1 MTQETEVFVF
11 PASFAQQRLWFLNQ
25 LAPDNPF
32 YNVSAAIQLTGNLN
46 LSALEK
52 SFNEIVRRHETLRT
66 TFALLEGQVVQVISP
81 ELTLAVKAIAL
92 QHLPPPQRDQEAQ
105 QLATLA
111 AAEPFN
117 LTTGPLLRVS
127 VLQLSEIESI
137 LLLNFHHIV
146 ADGWSIGILL
156 GELGTLYP
164 AFANQQPS
172 PLQPLPLQYADFTEW
187 QHQWLQGEF
196 LETQLSYWKQQLQ
209 HLSPLNLPSDRPHPP
224 IPSYRGEKQQFA
236 LSPALTASLK
246 QLSQQTE
253 TTLFMTLLAAFKTLL
268 YRCTG
273 QTDIVVGSPIAN
285 RNRQK
290 IEGLIGFFVNSL
302 VLRTNFSENPTFLEL
317 LTQVKSVAFAAYAHQ
332 DLPFEKLVEEL
343 HPQRDLSQNPLF
355 QVSFSLQNTPSNA
368 LELPGL
374 TLSLLDWDIAKAKLD
389 LEVNLWEE
397 LDKIKGQVIYS
408 TDLFDSQTITRWMGH
423 FQTLLSAIVT
433 DPNQSISELQV
444 LTPDER
450 DCLLFKFN
458 SPTYPPLPQ
467 PLLQHPSVLHL
478 FEEIVGRS
486 PHQTALVSGK
496 KSLTYQDLHHQSNQI
511 ARYLQQ
517 WGVKPEGLVG
527 LCLPPSIE
535 TVACILGI
543 LKAGGVYLYCDPTYP
558 PERLQFILA
567 DAEVSLLLT
576 RSPFIPPHTSPQVSI
591 LDLDQHQ
598 RAIAQQSP
606 ENLTY
611 PITPNHLAY
620 VIYTSGSTGKPKGV
634 LIEHRGLLN
643 LIHAQHQV
651 FKLGKHSRIL
661 QFASFSF
668 DASIFEIV
676 LAFSTGATLY
686 LADEESR
693 YGGTALMT
701 FLRESA
707 ITHASLTPAVLATLP
722 PGELPALHTL
732 ISAGESCSLAL
743 AKLWVKSC
751 HFFNA
756 YGPTESTI
764 WATVSE
770 ITDPSQNPP
779 IGRPIPNTQVYL
791 LDANLQPVPI
801 GMTGELYIA
810 GEGIARGYLN
820 RQQLTSE
827 RFITHAFT
835 PEKTVRLYKTGDLAR
850 YQTDGNLEFLGRLD
864 HQVKIRGYRIELG
877 EIETTLTQ
885 YSNIKQARVMA
896 TNQGQLVAYLV
907 PEGNQPINQSELRS
921 VLTKLLP
928 GYMIPQEFMV
938 LDSLPLTD
946 RGKLDC
952 TQLPFPEPLT
962 PGQFIP
968 PSNPSEAAL
977 AQIWATLLKCDRVSM
992 NDNFFDLGGDSLLAV
1007 RLLTQINQQF
1017 QQQLPVS
1024 TLFLNPTLKGLANR
1038 LFSELDTLP
1047 CSPLVPIQTKG
1058 TNPPFFCIH
1067 PILGVVF
1074 PYYELASHLGK
1085 NQPFY
1090 ALQPQGIDGKFPPL
1104 SRIEDMA
1111 DYYIKAMRTIQPEGP
1126 YFLGG
1131 WSFGG
1136 LVAFEMAQQ
1145 LKKAGH
1151 AVGLLAVLDT
1161 LAPVSTNQPSLW
1173 QGSKFLFTTAASSIW
1188 PFLRDYVYLM
1198 TQGKHREKEGVN
1210 SRGDRHPQRGYPL
1223 FNFLHRYLAKTTLA
1237 QSLHSTDD
1245 RRILREVAL
1254 RPLFPIFQGNS
1265 QAVLHY
1271 QPSIYPSRITLI
1283 TSSDRA
1289 IATGQD
1295 PTLGWDQLTEE
1306 PIELIQIPGNHLTM
1320 LRKPQVQHLADRLR
1334 ECLEC
1339 QYHKG

>member
-32 YNVSAAIQLTGNLN
+32 YNVSAAIQLTGKLN
-46 LSALEK
+46 LSALEQ
-52 SFNEIVRRHETLRT
+52 SFNEIVRRHESLRT

-81 ELTLAVKAIAL
+81 ELTLAVNAIAL
-92 QHLPPPQRDQEAQ
+92 QHLPPSPRDQEAQ

-111 AAEPFN
+111 AAEPFD

-127 VLQLSEIESI
+127 VLQLSELESI

-156 GELGTLYP
+156 GELGALYT
-164 AFANQQPS
+164 AFAHQQPS
-172 PLQPLPLQYADFTEW
+172 PLPDLPLQYADFAEW
-187 QHQWLQGEF
+187 QHQWLQGEL
-196 LETQLSYWKQQLQ
+196 LETQLSYWQQQLQ
-209 HLSPLNLPSDRPHPP
+209 HLSPLNLPSDRPRPP
-224 IPSYRGEKQQFA
+224 IPSYRGGQQQFA
-236 LSPALTASLK
+236 LSPALTASIK

-268 YRCTG
+268 YRYTG
-273 QTDIVVGSPIAN
+273 QTDIAVGSPIAN
-285 RNRQK
+285 RNRQE

-302 VLRTNFSENPTFLEL
+302 VLRTDLSENPTFLEL

-374 TLSLLDWDIAKAKLD
+374 TLSLLEWDIAKAKLD
-389 LEVNLWEE
+389 LEINLWEE
-397 LDKIKGQVIYS
+397 ADQIKGQVIYS
-408 TDLFDSQTITRWMGH
+408 TDLFESSTITRWMGH
-423 FQTLLSAIVT
+423 FQTLLSEIVT
-433 DPNQSISELQV
+433 DPHQSISELQI
-444 LTPDER
+444 LTPVER
-450 DCLLFKFN
+450 ECLLFEFN

-467 PLLQHPSVLHL
+467 PLLQYPSVLHL
-478 FEEIVGRS
+478 FEEIVRRS
-486 PHQTALVSGK
+486 PHHTALVAAEQ
-496 KSLTYQDLHHQSNQI
+496 SLTYNDLHRQSNQI

-517 WGVKPEGLVG
+517 LGVKPEVLVG

-535 TVACILGI
+535 AVACILGI

-576 RSPFIPPHTSPQVSI
+576 RSPFVPSQTSPQVSI
-591 LDLDQHQ
+591 LDLEQHQ
-598 RAIAQQSP
+598 EAIAQQSP
-606 ENLTY
+606 EPLTY

-620 VIYTSGSTGKPKGV
+620 VLYTSGSTGKPKGV
-634 LIEHRGLLN
+634 LIEHRGLFN
-643 LIHAQHQV
+643 LIRAQHQI
-651 FKLGKHSRIL
+651 FKVDKNSRIL
-661 QFASFSF
+661 QFASLSF
-668 DASIFEIV
+668 DASIFEVV

-686 LADEESR
+686 LADKESR

-701 FLRESA
+701 FLKEFA

-722 PGELPALHTL
+722 PGQLPALHTL
-732 ISAGESCSLAL
+732 ISAGESCSPGL
-743 AKLWVKSC
+743 AKPWVNTC

-756 YGPTESTI
+756 YGPTESTV
-764 WATVSE
+764 WATFAE
-770 ITDPSQNPP
+770 ITDLTQNPP

-801 GMTGELYIA
+801 GMTGEIYIA

-827 RFITHAFT
+827 RFITHALT

-850 YQTDGNLEFLGRLD
+850 YRPDGNLEFIGRID

-877 EIETTLTQ
+877 EIEAIITP
-885 YSNIKQARVMA
+885 YFNIKQARVLA
-896 TNQGQLVAYLV
+896 TDRGQLVAYIV
-907 PEGNQPINQSELRS
+907 PNGNQPINRSELQS
-921 VLTKLLP
+921 FLAKTLP
-928 GYMIPQEFMV
+928 GYMIPQEVIV

-946 RGKLDC
+946 RGKLDR
-952 TQLPFPEPLT
+952 TQLPSPKTPT

-977 AQIWATLLKCDRVSM
+977 AQIWATLLKCDRISM

-1024 TLFLNPTLKGLANR
+1024 ALFLNPTLQGLADC

-1047 CSPLVPIQTKG
+1047 CSPLVPIQTQG

-1067 PILGVVF
+1067 PIFGVVF
-1074 PYYELASHLGK
+1074 PYYELASHLGN

-1090 ALQPQGIDGKFPPL
+1090 ALQPQGIEGQSPPL
-1104 SRIEDMA
+1104 TRIEDMA
-1111 DYYIKAMRTIQPEGP
+1111 AYYIKAIRTIQPEGP

-1151 AVGLLAVLDT
+1151 SVGLLAVLDT
-1161 LAPVSTNQPSLW
+1161 LAPVSTHQPSFW
-1173 QGSKFLFTTAASSIW
+1173 QGGKFLFTTAARSIW

-1198 TQGKHREKEGVN
+1198 TQGKQQEKEGFN
-1210 SRGDRHPQRGYPL
+1210 PRADRLPQRVHPL
-1223 FNFLHRYLAKTTLA
+1223 FKFLHRYLAKTTLA
-1237 QSLHSTDD
+1237 ESLHSTSD
-1245 RRILREVAL
+1245 RRLLREVTL
-1254 RPLFPIFQGNS
+1254 RPLLPIFQANS
-1265 QAVLHY
+1265 QAVLQY
-1271 QPSIYPSRITLI
+1271 QPSIYPDRITLI
-1283 TSSDRA
+1283 ASSGRA
-1289 IATGQD
+1289 IAPGPD
-1295 PTLGWDQLTEE
+1295 PTLGWGQLTEE
-1306 PIELIQIPGNHLTM
+1306 PIKLIRIPGNHLTM

-1334 ECLEC
+1334 NCIESR
-1339 QYHKG
+1339 

>member
-46 LSALEK
+46 LSALEE
-52 SFNEIVRRHETLRT
+52 SVNEIVRRHETLRT
-66 TFALLEGQVVQVISP
+66 TFALLEGQVVQVIAT

-92 QHLPPPQRDQEAQ
+92 QHLSPSERDSEAQ
-105 QLATLA
+105 RLATLA

-127 VLQLSEIESI
+127 VLQQSETDSI

-156 GELGTLYP
+156 GELGTLYT
-164 AFANQQPS
+164 AFAHQQPS
-172 PLQPLPLQYADFTEW
+172 PLPDLPLQYADFTEW
-187 QHQWLQGEF
+187 QQEWLQGEF
-196 LETQLSYWKQQLQ
+196 LETQLSYWQQQLQ
-209 HLSPLNLPSDRPHPP
+209 HLSPLNLPSSRPRPP
-224 IPSYRGEKQQFA
+224 IPSYRGGQHQFA
-236 LSPALTASLK
+236 LSPSLTASIK

-268 YRCTG
+268 YRYTG
-273 QTDIVVGSPIAN
+273 QTDIAVGSPIAN
-285 RNRQK
+285 RNRQE

-302 VLRTNFSENPTFLEL
+302 VLRTDLSENPTFLEL
-317 LTQVKSVAFAAYAHQ
+317 LTQVKSVAVSAYAHQ

-355 QVSFSLQNTPSNA
+355 QVSFSLQNTPTNA

-374 TLSLLDWDIAKAKLD
+374 TLSLLEWDIPRAKLD
-389 LEVNLWEE
+389 LEVNFWEE
-397 LDKIKGQVIYS
+397 ADQIKGQVIYS
-408 TDLFDSQTITRWMGH
+408 TDLFDSSTITRWMGH

-433 DPNQSISELQV
+433 NPNQQISELPI
-444 LTPDER
+444 LTPGER

-458 SPTYPPLPQ
+458 SPAYPSLPQ
-467 PLLQHPSVLHL
+467 SRLQHPSFLHL
-478 FEEIVGRS
+478 FEEIVQRS
-486 PHQTALVSGK
+486 PNHLALVAAEQ
-496 KSLTYQDLHHQSNQI
+496 SLTYQDLHRQSNQI

-517 WGVKPEGLVG
+517 LGVKPEELVG

-535 TVACILGI
+535 AVTCILGI

-558 PERLQFILA
+558 AERLNFILA

-576 RSPFIPPHTSPQVSI
+576 RSPFIPSQTPPRVSI
-591 LDLDQHQ
+591 LDLEQHQ
-598 RAIAQQSP
+598 EAIAQQSP
-606 ENLTY
+606 ESLTY

-634 LIEHRGLLN
+634 LIEHRGLSN
-643 LIHAQHQV
+643 LILAQHQI
-651 FKLGKHSRIL
+651 FKLNQNSRIL
-661 QFASFSF
+661 QFASLSF

-676 LAFSTGATLY
+676 MALSTGATLY
-686 LADEESR
+686 LADQESR
-693 YGGTALMT
+693 YGGSALRT
-701 FLRESA
+701 FLSDFA
-707 ITHASLTPAVLATLP
+707 ITHATLPPAVLATLP
-722 PGELPALHTL
+722 PGKLPALHTL
-732 ISAGESCSLAL
+732 ISAGESCSPAL
-743 AKLWVKSC
+743 AKPWVNSC

-756 YGPTESTI
+756 YGPTESTV
-764 WATVSE
+764 WATVAE
-770 ITDPSQNPP
+770 ITEPSQNLP

-801 GMTGELYIA
+801 GMTGEIYIA

-827 RFITHAFT
+827 RFITHALT

-850 YQTDGNLEFLGRLD
+850 YRPDGNLEFLGRID

-877 EIETTLTQ
+877 EIESIITQ
-885 YSNIKQARVMA
+885 YYNIKQARVIA
-896 TNQGQLVAYLV
+896 TDRGQLVAYIV
-907 PEGNQPINQSELRS
+907 PEGNQAINRSELQS
-921 VLTKLLP
+921 FLGKTLP
-928 GYMIPQEFMV
+928 GYMIPQEVIV

-946 RGKLDC
+946 RGKLDR
-952 TQLPFPEPLT
+952 TQLPSPETLT

-968 PSNPSEAAL
+968 PGNPSEAAL
-977 AQIWATLLKCDRVSM
+977 AQIWATLLKCDRISM

-1017 QQQLPVS
+1017 QQQIPIS
-1024 TLFLNPTLKGLANR
+1024 QLFLNPTLQGLADC
-1038 LFSELDTLP
+1038 LFSELDSLP
-1047 CSPLVPIQTKG
+1047 CSPLVPIQPQG
-1058 TNPPFFCIH
+1058 SNPPFFCIH

-1074 PYYELASHLGK
+1074 PYYELALQLGK

-1090 ALQPQGIDGKFPPL
+1090 GLQPQGIDGKSRPL
-1104 SRIEDMA
+1104 TRIEDMA
-1111 DYYIKAMRTIQPEGP
+1111 AYYIKAMRTIQPEGP

-1136 LVAFEMAQQ
+1136 LVAFEIAQQ

-1161 LAPVSTNQPSLW
+1161 LAPVPTHQPSLW
-1173 QGSKFLFTTAASSIW
+1173 QGGKFLLTTAASSIW

-1198 TQGKHREKEGVN
+1198 TQGKHRETEGLHT
-1210 SRGDRHPQRGYPL
+1210 RGDRHPQQVHPL
-1223 FNFLHRYLAKTTLA
+1223 FKFLHRYLAKTSLA
-1237 QSLHSTDD
+1237 QSLHSTSD
-1245 RRILREVAL
+1245 RRLLREVTL
-1254 RPLFPIFQGNS
+1254 RPLLPIFQANS
-1265 QAVLHY
+1265 QAVLQY
-1271 QPSIYPSRITLI
+1271 QPSIYPDRITLI

-1289 IATGQD
+1289 ISGGQD
-1295 PTLGWDQLTEE
+1295 PTLGWGQLTEE
-1306 PIELIQIPGNHLTM
+1306 PIELIRIPGNHLTI

-1334 ECLEC
+1334 DCIES
-1339 QYHKG
+1339 QW